1 MHELWNISFCI
12 SLLYFGAFY
21 MEVYADSLHLWDCLM
36 WPFMELQELYLAA
49 QFWLLAVEV
58 SAVMLHSSLLFNT
71 KWTKKT
77 TKQNKEKSNKFETKL
92 SRFNKKGVVN
102 GNFRRK

>member
-1 MHELWNISFCI
+1 
-12 SLLYFGAFY
+12 
-21 MEVYADSLHLWDCLM
+21 M

-71 KWTKKT
+71 KWTKNP
-77 TKQNKEKSNKFETKL
+77 KQNKEKSNKFETKL
-92 SRFNKKGVVN
+92 SRFIKKGVVN
-102 GNFRRK
+102 GHFRRK

>member
-1 MHELWNISFCI
+1 
-12 SLLYFGAFY
+12 

-58 SAVMLHSSLLFNT
+58 SQFTFIQHQMD
-71 KWTKKT
+71 K
-77 TKQNKEKSNKFETKL
+77 TKQRKNK
-92 SRFNKKGVVN
+92 
-102 GNFRRK
+102 

>member
-1 MHELWNISFCI
+1 
-12 SLLYFGAFY
+12 

-71 KWTKKT
+71 KWTK
-77 TKQNKEKSNKFETKL
+77 QSKEKINKFETKF
-92 SRFNKKGVVN
+92 SRFIKKGVVK
-102 GNFRRK
+102 GHFRRK